1 MCARVQICSYMPDF
15 VYVCIF
21 CVLYFAYLF
30 RYAFHKLS
38 EHIFILVRSYQM
50 FLILARE
57 FLIGEVMKTETEKR
71 ERVGKGETNDR
82 LGQT

>member
-1 MCARVQICSYMPDF
+1 MPDF

-21 CVLYFAYLF
+21 CVLYFAFFFLF

-57 FLIGEVMKTETEKR
+57 FLIGEVIRTETEKR
-71 ERVGKGETNDR
+71 EKVGKGETNDR

>member
-1 MCARVQICSYMPDF
+1 
-15 VYVCIF
+15 
-21 CVLYFAYLF
+21 
-30 RYAFHKLS
+30 
-38 EHIFILVRSYQM
+38 M